1 VDCAWIWCWP
11 VGAVYAAATVAAR
24 PEQAANASK
33 IVAQLIAR
41 LMFRFEFLVH
51 FATSIALFIAQR
63 LDGI

>member
-1 VDCAWIWCWP
+1 
-11 VGAVYAAATVAAR
+11 VGAVCAAATVAAR